1 MSERKHDIPKPEE
14 ISGILAAVS
23 KELPG
28 LVKGIVESFFSPEAA
43 ADMGKSVATFYK
55 TLKEGG
61 IPEDQALAMTR
72 EYLGTLTKWSESLKG
87 MKIGQHEG

>member
-1 MSERKHDIPKPEE
+1 MKMNEDFGTNPDD
-14 ISGILAAVS
+14 S
-23 KELPG
+23 KNKEYC
-28 LVKGIVESFFSPEAA
+28 KFCF
-43 ADMGKSVATFYK
+43 
-55 TLKEGG
+55 KEGQFTDEGITMEQKIEENIMIAKGMG